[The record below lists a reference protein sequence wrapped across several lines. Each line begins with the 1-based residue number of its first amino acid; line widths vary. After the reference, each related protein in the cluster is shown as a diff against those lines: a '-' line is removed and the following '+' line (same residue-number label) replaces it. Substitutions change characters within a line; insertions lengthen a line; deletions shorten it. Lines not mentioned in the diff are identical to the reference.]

1 MQRKMLFLCIL
12 LYVVCF
18 TAIKPVYASETV
30 PWKVDKVGTFD
41 VPAAWET
48 ADIWEVGKL
57 LNTLSG
63 AKGDLKNE
71 IIPANIPGVKTN
83 PFVQLE
89 EGNVRLF
96 YVTMNDGKAY
106 HTAALIFYKDDQ
118 PMGANEQKYFG
129 NKVSKEQR
137 KEIESTIKLL
147 HDGFA
152 PALPNDSETNLGIR
166 LLELTPVDYLKIGEK
181 QGYAEGIRL
190 VGNFH
195 GIILPFYAKGYVF
208 DTHGYLTAA
217 VLVTSDSERGY
228 WDPLFRKVIRS
239 LH

>member
-30 PWKVDKVGTFD
+30 PWKVDKIGTFN
-41 VPAAWET
+41 VPEAWES

-63 AKGDLKNE
+63 TKGDLKNE

-89 EGNVRLF
+89 EGNIRMF
-96 YVTMNDGKAY
+96 YVTMNSGKAY
-106 HTAALIFYKDDQ
+106 HTAAVIFYKDDQ
-118 PMGANEQKYFG
+118 PLGTIEKEYFG

-137 KEIESTIKLL
+137 AEIESTIKMFY
-147 HDGFA
+147 DGFSQ
-152 PALPNDSETNLGIR
+152 ALPNDSQTQLGIR
-166 LLELTPVDYLKIGEK
+166 LMELTPVDYPKIGGK

-190 VGNFH
+190 VGNFY

-208 DTHGYLTAA
+208 DNDGYLTAA
-217 VLVTSDSERGY
+217 VLVTSDSERSY
-228 WDPLFRKVIRS
+228 WDPLFRKVIRT